1 MKIRSILLGV
11 GIALFL
17 CAVLGGLLDDAAD
30 GLFLWLL
37 VPSFLLVGIG
47 GDRNVWR
54 KTETGVTADDFFAP
68 NS

>member
-1 MKIRSILLGV
+1 MKMRSILLGV

-54 KTETGVTADDFFAP
+54 KTETVLPANDFFAP

>member
-1 MKIRSILLGV
+1 MKMRSVLLSV
-11 GIALFL
+11 GIGFFL
-17 CAVLGGLLDDAAD
+17 CSVLGGLLDDAAN
-30 GLFLWLL
+30 GIFLWLL

-54 KTETGVTADDFFAP
+54 RTETGVTADDFFAP